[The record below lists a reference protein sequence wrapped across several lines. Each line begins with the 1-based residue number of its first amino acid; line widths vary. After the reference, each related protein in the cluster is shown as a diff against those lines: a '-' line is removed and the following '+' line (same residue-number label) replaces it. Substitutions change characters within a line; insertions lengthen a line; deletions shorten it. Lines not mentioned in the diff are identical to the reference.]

1 MTQRLSDQFGLYV
14 SVSFARGLMS
24 EVARRGLDTAELLA
38 GSELSQALLDDPR
51 ARLSCDAWDELVAR
65 ALRMSGDPSVGLT
78 LGQNA
83 PIQMFQL
90 AGWLS
95 LSAGTVRKAIALL
108 RYAQPLLANHVTL
121 QLTERGADAHLFY
134 DQVALDPD
142 AARVGADFGIAAL
155 YRFGL
160 RLGLPQG
167 FIREIWF
174 RHAEP
179 EYAAEY
185 ARLFGCTIR
194 YRRARN
200 AIVFDRALLAHV
212 NPAADELMQRL
223 LAQHAE
229 SLLSGLGPSSLAT
242 QIQVVLLQE
251 DALTAVDSTELAARL
266 GTSARALRWQLSRD
280 GHSLRRLVDEVRFFI
295 ARRTLC
301 RDDGATIHELAE
313 RLGFS
318 EASAFYR
325 AFKRWTGETP
335 AAFVER
341 ERASA
346 AALSPEIFASRESG
360 VWMNPLVGTP
370 ATSAMARAMSAH
382 A

>member
-24 EVARRGLDTAELLA
+24 EIARRGLNPVELLRD
-38 GSELSQALLDDPR
+38 SEVSPAVLDDPR
-51 ARLSCDAWDELVAR
+51 ARLSCDAWDGLVAR
-65 ALRMSGDPSVGLT
+65 ALSMSGDPSVGLT

-90 AGWLS
+90 AGWLA
-95 LSAGTVRKAIALL
+95 LSAGTVRQAIALL

-142 AARVGADFGIAAL
+142 ASRVGADFGIAAL

-185 ARLFGCTIR
+185 ARLFGRTIR

-200 AIVFDRALLAHV
+200 AIVFDRALLAYA

-223 LAQHAE
+223 LSQHAE

-251 DALTAVDSTELAARL
+251 DALTAVDSAELAARL

-295 ARRTLC
+295 ARRALC
-301 RDDGATIHELAE
+301 RDEGATVHELAE

-335 AAFVER
+335 AAFVDR
-341 ERASA
+341 ERSV
-346 AALSPEIFASRESG
+346 ALAPPTEIFTARESG
-360 VWMNPLVGTP
+360 IWLHPRIATP
-370 ATSAMARAMSAH
+370 ISSAEPHAASAH